1 MGLILK
7 LNKKDY
13 PEDTVGEF
21 LIGMQVFN
29 LFMFAAG
36 ITLLV
41 PCCRKRMHRWQ
52 RERDHKRKQTVI
64 QPVEGDGGNG
74 GGDGGDGGGGKK
86 GEKGDAVVTVDSE
99 SDSDSSD
106 DEDTKQA
113 AKNGMQAVKKPGMV
127 SGIL

>member
-29 LFMFAAG
+29 LFMFAIG
-36 ITLLV
+36 ITLIV
-41 PCCRKRMHRWQ
+41 PCCRTRMRRWQ

-64 QPVEGDGGNG
+64 QPVEGN
-74 GGDGGDGGGGKK
+74 GGDGGGGKK

-127 SGIL
+127 SGVYCN

>member
-29 LFMFAAG
+29 FFLFAMG
-36 ITLLV
+36 ITLIV

-52 RERDHKRKQTVI
+52 RERDHKRERNQRGNNKKKKTVI
-64 QPVEGDGGNG
+64 QPVEGNGGNG
-74 GGDGGDGGGGKK
+74 G
-86 GEKGDAVVTVDSE
+86 GDAVVTVDSE

-113 AKNGMQAVKKPGMV
+113 AKNGMQAIKKPGMV
-127 SGIL
+127 SGVL